1 MKNLTV
7 THHEFNSSATG
18 NLSIR
23 QFPHI
28 GRLGIGI
35 SQTCKFSLALWWSDR
50 WNCWSILNIQLVFF
64 PIKWHENLVL
74 TKVVLRIRTVHFHE
88 LFTSRR
94 RPFSFGPFRL
104 WRFSLKEDSPLDPF
118 FTKMRFHRATY
129 TMAFP
134 SSGWLT
140 WHLTTCPLYFFSGMS
155 CKILVVW
162 TTLLF
167 ASGLSKVF
175 TSSGCKS
182 KQIINSEF
190 LEF

>member
-7 THHEFNSSATG
+7 TYHEFNSSPTG
-18 NLSIR
+18 DLTIR

-64 PIKWHENLVL
+64 PIKWHENLVY
-74 TKVVLRIRTVHFHE
+74 TKVVLRIRTVHFRK
-88 LFTSRR
+88 LSTSRR
-94 RPFSFGPFRL
+94 RPSSFEP
-104 WRFSLKEDSPLDPF
+104 FSLKYD
-118 FTKMRFHRATY
+118 RATY

-182 KQIINSEF
+182 KQIIISEF
-190 LEF
+190 LEFC